1 MSLQGNPFAALS
13 VENVQAVESS
23 PAIIPTDRGMM
34 FFDFETVPDESKWP
48 RPSETDIPKPEFDPY
63 ASDFESL
70 DVAGFFKVNSTAA
83 AVTATLKANK
93 YSQTQLLDL
102 RSFEQSQ
109 PGKSGNRS
117 TVLKAIAAELEYGDK
132 IVADW
137 ETEFKTAFD
146 KWKKECSVNP
156 IKARICAFGW
166 AIGATGE
173 VHRMTARSD
182 DDERAIC
189 EKFWELV
196 RNGRQRCGYNIFN
209 FDDLLIG
216 IRSLILGVTPSIK
229 LQRKKFANDQA
240 VDLMVRLFP
249 SGNASKCKDVCYSL
263 GIDIPAGD
271 MEGSQVFD
279 LFEDGDMDAIG
290 GYVASDVAVE
300 RELYFKLCEVF
311 AG

>member
-1 MSLQGNPFAALS
+1 MPAGNPFAALS
-13 VENVQAVESS
+13 VDVEKTVEVKV
-23 PAIIPTDRGMM
+23 ANPTDRGMM

-48 RPSETDIPKPEFDPY
+48 RPTEAEFPKPEFDPY
-63 ASDFESL
+63 SSDFESL
-70 DVAGFFKVNSTAA
+70 DAAAFFKANSTAA
-83 AVTATLKANK
+83 AVTAALKGSK
-93 YSQTQLLDL
+93 YSQSQLLEL
-102 RSFEQSQ
+102 QEYEKGQ

-117 TVLKAIAAELEYGDK
+117 TVLKAISAELDYGDK
-132 IVADW
+132 VMAQW
-137 ETEFKTAFD
+137 ESEFLNAFG

-166 AIGATGE
+166 GIGSTGE
-173 VHRMTARSD
+173 IQRMTARTD
-182 DDERAIC
+182 DDERLIC

-216 IRSLILGVTPSIK
+216 IRSLILGVSPSIK

-263 GIDIPAGD
+263 GIEIPTGD

-279 LFEDGDMDAIG
+279 LFEAGDMEAIG
-290 GYVASDVAVE
+290 DYVASDVHVE